1 MNNVS
6 WKRESGLFWKN
17 ELVVGDGSYVG
28 KGMEASSQVCYVKES
43 TSVEEALGKAL
54 SEID

>member
-17 ELVVGDGSYVG
+17 GLVVGDGSYVG
-28 KGMEASSQVCYVKES
+28 KGMEARTQVSYMSRKS
-43 TSVEEALGKAL
+43 LQLKKHWGKH
-54 SEID
+54 